1 MGLKVIDN
9 YRKLFFVFIII
20 QPILDIITTLSIN
33 YFNLSITIGVVV
45 RVLFMGLTL
54 VVIILSP
61 NSRLKKW
68 VLLYLSLL
76 FASIGIGFIN
86 NIFAKPIFS
95 FFTEAQFLTKALY
108 FPILFSALF
117 MIFDFSKEQQE
128 EKRKLLSS
136 VSLASLIISITLF
149 IAVLTGTSGNTYP
162 YLKAGYKGWFFAGNE
177 LGAIIAITFPL
188 LLIFA
193 LIKMDSFQKWY
204 YWLPAFFLGITGV
217 IVGTKVSYFSVLLS
231 TIIFLF
237 SIALAWLFDKSKRR
251 YLLNLLLAALLLVV
265 FLGSTPFSP
274 SYTNFTGD
282 FERLPSGDNETADEE
297 DAEEEPA
304 EDTKEDKYAAEDLG
318 VLNVLLS
325 SRNIYFVG
333 FLNYYDEADITQKA
347 FGMGYA
353 GNYPEKPKL
362 IEMDFFDF
370 FFSFG
375 IIGFLLYLIPFFLLV
390 WVIISTLIKNW
401 KLVFSV
407 ENILLASSI
416 ALGLGIAFLAGHVLS
431 APAVSIYLSLPMVVL
446 LRNMI
451 QGKEQEIEVN

>member
-1 MGLKVIDN
+1 MGLKIMDKFRN
-9 YRKLFFVFIII
+9 LFFAFIII

-33 YFNLSITIGVVV
+33 YFNLSVTIGVIV

-61 NSRLKKW
+61 KSRLKNW
-68 VLLYLSLL
+68 VLSYLFLL
-76 FASIGIGFIN
+76 FASIGIGFIY
-86 NIFAKPIFS
+86 NIFAKPVFS

-117 MIFDFSKEQQE
+117 MAYDFTKEQE
-128 EKRKLLSS
+128 VEKSKLLRS
-136 VSLASLIISITLF
+136 VSIATIIISITLF
-149 IAVLTGTSGNTYP
+149 VAVLTGTSGNTYP

-193 LIKMDSFQKWY
+193 SIKMKQLHKWY
-204 YWLPAFFLGITGV
+204 YWLPVFFLGITGV
-217 IVGTKVSYFSVLLS
+217 LVGTKVSYFSVLLS

-237 SIALAWLFDKSKRR
+237 SLAAAWFFDKNKRT
-251 YLLNLLLAALLLVV
+251 YLLNLLLAAIFLAV

-282 FERLPSGDNETADEE
+282 FERLPSGDETANEDEE
-297 DAEEEPA
+297 DVEEDPSG
-304 EDTKEDKYAAEDLG
+304 DKKEDKFAAEDLG
-318 VLNVLLS
+318 ILNVLLS

-333 FLNYYDEADITQKA
+333 FLNYYDEADMAQKL

-401 KLVFSV
+401 KLVFNV

-416 ALGLGIAFLAGHVLS
+416 VLGLGIAFLAGHVLS
-431 APAVSIYLSLPMVVL
+431 APAVSIYLSLPMVLL
-446 LRNMI
+446 LRNLI
-451 QGKEQEIEVN
+451 NGPKQEID

>member
-1 MGLKVIDN
+1 MGLKIMDKFRN
-9 YRKLFFVFIII
+9 LFFAFIII

-33 YFNLSITIGVVV
+33 YFNLSVTIGVIV
-45 RVLFMGLTL
+45 RVLFMGLSL
-54 VVIILSP
+54 VVIVLSP
-61 NSRLKKW
+61 KSKLKNW
-68 VLLYLSLL
+68 VLFYLFLL
-76 FASIGIGFIN
+76 FASIGIGFIY

-117 MIFDFSKEQQE
+117 MIYDFSKEQQE
-128 EKRKLLSS
+128 EKRKLLRS
-136 VSLASLIISITLF
+136 VSIAAIIISVTLF
-149 IAVLTGTSGNTYP
+149 VAVLTGTSGNTYP

-193 LIKMDSFQKWY
+193 SIKMEQLHKWY
-204 YWLPAFFLGITGV
+204 YWLPVFFLGITGV
-217 IVGTKVSYFSVLLS
+217 LVGTKVSYFSVLLS

-237 SIALAWLFDKSKRR
+237 SIAGAWLFDKNKRT
-251 YLLNLLLAALLLVV
+251 YLLNLLLAAIFLTV

-282 FERLPSGDNETADEE
+282 FERLPSGDETANEDEE
-297 DAEEEPA
+297 EVEEDPSA
-304 EDTKEDKYAAEDLG
+304 DKKEDKFAAEDLG
-318 VLNVLLS
+318 ILNVLLS

-333 FLNYYDEADITQKA
+333 FLNYYDEADMAQKL

-375 IIGFLLYLIPFFLLV
+375 IIGFLLYLIPFFLLI

-407 ENILLASSI
+407 ENILLATSI
-416 ALGLGIAFLAGHVLS
+416 VLGLGIAFLAGHVLS
-431 APAVSIYLSLPMVVL
+431 APAVSIYLSLPMVLL
-446 LRNMI
+446 LRNLI
-451 QGKEQEIEVN
+451 HGARREID